1 MAVPCTFLRVTRR
14 TVVVVGSGDDA
25 ELERIESK
33 CLLVNQAFFQYV
45 AHHVIV
51 RHTLRCVLPLLWAY
65 FRLFCRACR
74 KYIFKTALFVSGTYS
89 DGTFRSTFGLKD
101 LDQGIVARPQRQT
114 LFGYRCPV
122 AITLAKHQ
130 PPRKIRVVRNRQ
142 HLTISLALQ
151 IEPTQQVFSK
161 SIHGGEDIGRHFVA
175 SKYHVA
181 MKHAALEQSGA
192 IFKSVE
198 GSEVTGFVMLLG
210 STLIVLPHA
219 FCAINA
225 FAAALAT
232 HAVTVTRQ
240 ILTILFRVGK
250 QQGEHQEELVSHTEA
265 TWYPITATITVKT
278 LMNGSHAFGVVSDCR
293 KIQRCRQT
301 LLLPRPGQF
310 HLAAFGKFVC
320 ATRTIARIKNIGVRR
335 DRGMQMKFAE
345 ISVA

>member
-1 MAVPCTFLRVTRR
+1 M
-14 TVVVVGSGDDA
+14 VVGSGDDA

-151 IEPTQQVFSK
+151 IEGGMLHRNVIFRGNKVPTNVFS
-161 SIHGGEDIGRHFVA
+161 
-175 SKYHVA
+175 A
-181 MKHAALEQSGA
+181 MDG
-192 IFKSVE
+192 
-198 GSEVTGFVMLLG
+198 
-210 STLIVLPHA
+210 
-219 FCAINA
+219 
-225 FAAALAT
+225 
-232 HAVTVTRQ
+232 
-240 ILTILFRVGK
+240 
-250 QQGEHQEELVSHTEA
+250 
-265 TWYPITATITVKT
+265 
-278 LMNGSHAFGVVSDCR
+278 
-293 KIQRCRQT
+293 
-301 LLLPRPGQF
+301 
-310 HLAAFGKFVC
+310 
-320 ATRTIARIKNIGVRR
+320 
-335 DRGMQMKFAE
+335 FAE
-345 ISVA
+345 DLLRWLDLQCKGDCQVQNGLNLSRSSSCSSGLIAVNPIQ